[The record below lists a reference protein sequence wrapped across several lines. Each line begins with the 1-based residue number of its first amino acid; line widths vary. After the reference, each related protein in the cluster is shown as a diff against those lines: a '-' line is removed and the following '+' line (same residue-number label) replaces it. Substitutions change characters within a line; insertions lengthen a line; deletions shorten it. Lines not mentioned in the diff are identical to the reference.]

1 MKTTKGDLI
10 QLVGQGSFDV
20 IIHGCNCFH
29 AMGARIAKAIKNEFP
44 QAYQADLNTPKG
56 SKAKL
61 GDYSVAKITL
71 ESGKPLWVIN
81 AYTQYR
87 YGRGKVHFDYD
98 ALQRVFEKIK
108 RDFST
113 LKIGYPLI
121 GCGLAGGDWNKVKEI
136 INTALEGE
144 DHTLVVYSP

>member
-1 MKTTKGDLI
+1 MKITKGDLT
-10 QLVGQGSFDV
+10 QLAKQGSFDV

-29 AMGARIAKAIKNEFP
+29 AMGAGIALAIKKEFP
-44 QAYQADLNTPKG
+44 QAYRADLNTPKR

-71 ESGKPLWVIN
+71 KSGKPLWVVN

-87 YGRGKVHFDYD
+87 YGRDKVHLDYN
-98 ALQRVFEKIK
+98 ALKSVFEKIK

-121 GCGLAGGDWNKVKEI
+121 GCGLAGGDWNKAKEI